1 VVNFEGG
8 PLADRLIGQMIDVR
22 ITKALAYT
30 LRGDVV
36 VS

>member
-1 VVNFEGG
+1 
-8 PLADRLIGQMIDVR
+8 LADRLIGQMIDVR